1 VVYNLARMR
10 RLQDAGSV
18 EMNQRAFH
26 HHLETCELCRSRIQ
40 AAAADPSTWNAA
52 AEFLQDQPFD
62 SESFSSSACDVH
74 ADHDTGSD
82 RRASVSAEVAQV
94 LGMLNPTDDP
104 QMLGRLAHSKM
115 SRGFGSGGIAIVPK
129 AFDRPLDRPVAIK
142 VLAPRLA
149 SSGSAR
155 RRFAREAQAAAIVLH

>member
-1 VVYNLARMR
+1 
-10 RLQDAGSV
+10 
-18 EMNQRAFH
+18 
-26 HHLETCELCRSRIQ
+26 
-40 AAAADPSTWNAA
+40 
-52 AEFLQDQPFD
+52 
-62 SESFSSSACDVH
+62 
-74 ADHDTGSD
+74 
-82 RRASVSAEVAQV
+82 VSAEVAQV

-155 RRFAREAQAAAIVLH
+155 RRFSREAQAAAIVLH